1 MVMAKAKTLN
11 TIMQARKRKLLVA
24 DVLVNLLVPQERKR
38 NAGVQGVALS
48 N

>member
-1 MVMAKAKTLN
+1 MVKAKTLN
-11 TIMQARKRKLLVA
+11 TITQARKIKPLAA

-38 NAGVQGVALS
+38 NVGVQGVALS